1 MDVQFN
7 EPEYA
12 AGSAVP
18 VSKKSGPLVGFI
30 LAQKWAKD
38 DAGAQRILLYVA
50 IVAVAITLMIVV
62 SQFRSSTPPPISI
75 PGDPGVGAP

>member
-12 AGSAVP
+12 VAPAARASN
-18 VSKKSGPLVGFI
+18 KSGPLIGFI

-38 DAGAQRILLYVA
+38 EAGAQRILLYVA
-50 IVAVAITLMIVV
+50 IVVVAITVMVLA
-62 SQFRSSTPPPISI
+62 SQFMFSSPPPIMV
-75 PGDPGVGAP
+75 PADAGTGAL